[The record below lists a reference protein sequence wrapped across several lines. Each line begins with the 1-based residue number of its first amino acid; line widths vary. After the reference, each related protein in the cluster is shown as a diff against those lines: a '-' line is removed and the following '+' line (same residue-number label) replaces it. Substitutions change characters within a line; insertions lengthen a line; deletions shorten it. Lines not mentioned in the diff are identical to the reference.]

1 MRPNRAERRAAWHYR
16 LRGYRILGANVW
28 AGGNEVDVRGW
39 PALPGAQQVQWT
51 RDFSDHGLLYFEVQ
65 AL

>member
-1 MRPNRAERRAAWHYR
+1 MSSDLDWVVAADHLEFR
-16 LRGYRILGANVW
+16 KF

-39 PALPGAQQVQWT
+39 PALPEAEQLQWT